1 MATAG
6 RAAIFVLQDYL
17 AKTTRTTLEIFCDL
31 TMPIIR
37 YFTFVGGALLA
48 LLFVGSSYFPEPNA
62 VKYDEVAKPVV
73 RVTSDRVGPP
83 RVDFDTRMRLESVL
97 TSTAEVQQ
105 QEPTDFAG
113 VQPSA
118 LLSTPGASIKIE
130 RKKIR
135 VAKRVDRRRMATNP
149 LGFQPFHLTW

>member
-1 MATAG
+1 
-6 RAAIFVLQDYL
+6 
-17 AKTTRTTLEIFCDL
+17 
-31 TMPIIR
+31 MPIIR
-37 YFTFVGGALLA
+37 YFTFVGGALFA
-48 LLFVGSSYFPEPNA
+48 LLFVGSSYFPEPIA

-73 RVTSDRVGPP
+73 RVASNRVGPP
-83 RVDFDTRMRLESVL
+83 RVDFDTRMQIESIP

-105 QEPTDFAG
+105 QEPTNFAG

-135 VAKRVDRRRMATNP
+135 VARRVDRRRMATNP
-149 LGFQPFHLTW
+149 QWFQPFHLTW